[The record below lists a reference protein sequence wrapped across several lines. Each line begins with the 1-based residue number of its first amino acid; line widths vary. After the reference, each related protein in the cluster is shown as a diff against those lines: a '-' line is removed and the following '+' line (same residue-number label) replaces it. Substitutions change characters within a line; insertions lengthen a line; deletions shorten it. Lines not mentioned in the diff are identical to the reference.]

1 MALGASVTVTLPSSA
16 ACGYVLP
23 ASALSRY
30 ADKPA
35 VFVINRQSQA
45 QLRVVVPARYTA
57 SSVIIASGL
66 APGDRVITAGV
77 SKLRSGEQVIA
88 GEEQP

>member
-1 MALGASVTVTLPSSA
+1 MAKEHKDFVVGLDIGTFKMKVVVAE
-16 ACGYVLP
+16 
-23 ASALSRY
+23 LS
-30 ADKPA
+30 P
-35 VFVINRQSQA
+35 QA